1 MKKSLICIGCPLG
14 CMITVSLENGVVIG
28 VEGNICKNGSKYAK
42 KELTNPTR
50 TVTSTVKVKGGD
62 SQMLSVKTK
71 EDIPKEKIMDCIS
84 ALKDLELNA
93 PIEIG
98 EVVLKNVADT
108 EIDIIATKCIHS
120 IR

>member
-1 MKKSLICIGCPLG
+1 
-14 CMITVSLENGVVIG
+14 MITASFENGAVVG
-28 VEGNICKNGSKYAK
+28 VEGNICNNGLKYAR

-50 TVTSTVKVKGGD
+50 TVTSTVKVKDGD

-71 EDIPKEKIMDCIS
+71 EDIPKEKILDCIV

-98 EVVLKNVADT
+98 EIVLKNVADT
-108 EIDIIATKCIHS
+108 GIDIIATKCVHS
-120 IR
+120 M